1 MWEEEPI
8 RDEEMSRY
16 FRAHYEEEVAEKIS
30 ETTFGKKIKRLEKM
44 NMGVSF
50 QSIVKRYLEVE
61 EATFD
66 NLGNVIIDELSV
78 STIYQNAVEVVSN
91 KLGFDIS
98 KLEIGEI
105 EEITSQYVSGELS
118 ANEKVSDTI
127 MKEQVFDRLLQEIG
141 IDKKSDNFIQ
151 STQISMLLKS
161 FEESN
166 LSENEVD
173 EMIALNEEKAVK
185 NNIEAL
191 EDVDLLEIA
200 YNVKFVMENEEAI
213 GKECV
218 PSLMKM
224 YMEQIKEALQNSK
237 FASRILTENGELNPE
252 SVKAFIENWE
262 SERNEANLY
271 NDMTKGLT
279 LNASEITNEDREKL
293 ATIFLVASRGTSNE
307 NRRLAVVLSKHLGID
322 VLDRGGNNLSIK
334 KIERNAKE
342 IFGKDADLDE
352 ICEQSQMNLTTAN
365 EKLEKIREYIY
376 KSIEAGIDMNGKSRD
391 EILEARKNVGKNI
404 NMAKNINGRP
414 TERICSKREKIIYD
428 VLNSVNAGNVNYN
441 AYINESLA
449 QNVVVLYCK
458 FREDE
463 IQKNKRG
470 TYEGLDGNSMNT
482 EGQNSNSSIVKKFMI
497 ENSKYFEKYLTDLD
511 RIDHEAVI
519 SQMNEG
525 RMGTNQLANFRI
537 TYQQITKR
545 TEKLDSIEEKENAK
559 IRRLNEKIS
568 DFYESRDETGKAD
581 MDLQDDIFELAGNIS
596 SDALSTD
603 TLTML
608 NGLNKD
614 GFFQAFESEKVERRI
629 GRNTFKSAYFAVA
642 RLFSKLY
649 YIPDT
654 IMNRTKVKEDLP
666 TIRKRQKDEDKAKK
680 REEKRAEQE
689 RKKAEKKIEQ
699 AEKKKVQYEKREQ
712 KKSQQAQKESERR
725 IIREHNQM
733 YSNIRKGLNGILGNL
748 IGKDETKLLDTGNT
762 ETTREQ
768 ISNAEMHIIESE
780 NNGKSFATE
789 TYENG
794 FIQRVYVDHKLAL
807 EKTESARKDQAK
819 TSRGNISGNI

>member
-1 MWEEEPI
+1 M
-8 RDEEMSRY
+8 
-16 FRAHYEEEVAEKIS
+16 
-30 ETTFGKKIKRLEKM
+30 
-44 NMGVSF
+44 
-50 QSIVKRYLEVE
+50 
-61 EATFD
+61 
-66 NLGNVIIDELSV
+66 
-78 STIYQNAVEVVSN
+78 
-91 KLGFDIS
+91 
-98 KLEIGEI
+98 
-105 EEITSQYVSGELS
+105 
-118 ANEKVSDTI
+118 
-127 MKEQVFDRLLQEIG
+127 
-141 IDKKSDNFIQ
+141 
-151 STQISMLLKS
+151 
-161 FEESN
+161 
-166 LSENEVD
+166 SENEVD

-342 IFGKDADLDE
+342 IF
-352 ICEQSQMNLTTAN
+352 
-365 EKLEKIREYIY
+365 
-376 KSIEAGIDMNGKSRD
+376 GIDMNGKSRD

-712 KKSQQAQKESERR
+712 KKSQQAQKETERR
-725 IIREHNQM
+725 IKREQKQM
-733 YSNIRKGLNGILGNL
+733 DSNRRKGLKGILGNL

-819 TSRGNISGNI
+819 TSRGNVSGNIEVEEVVGGDR